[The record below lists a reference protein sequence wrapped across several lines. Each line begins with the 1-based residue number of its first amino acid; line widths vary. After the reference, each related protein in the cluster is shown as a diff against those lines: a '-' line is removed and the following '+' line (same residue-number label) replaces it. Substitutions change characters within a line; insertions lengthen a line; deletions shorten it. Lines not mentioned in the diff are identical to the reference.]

1 MENTKKFGIT
11 SSSLHILAMAFML
24 CDHLWARVIPGN
36 EWLTCIGRLAFPI
49 FAFMIAE
56 GYSHTS
62 NVWKYLKRLLIMAV
76 ISEIPFNLM
85 YSSTVI
91 YPFHQNVMW
100 TLSLGLLL
108 IHFIET
114 VRKKG
119 KIWLTVPAVVL
130 SCIFGWLIGYIAM
143 CDYYGAG
150 VLTVIVFYLF
160 REKKWWCL
168 IWQILC
174 LWYIN
179 VEMLGGLYY
188 PVQIFGTTVEIVQQ
202 SLALLS
208 LVFIWLYNGKKG
220 YSADWFRTFCYVF
233 YPLHMLAI
241 AFAVIF

>member
-36 EWLTCIGRLAFPI
+36 EWLTCIGRLAFPM

-85 YSSTVI
+85 YSSTVL

-119 KIWLTVPAVVL
+119 KIWLTVPAVVF
-130 SCIFGWLIGYIAM
+130 SCIFGWLMGYIAM

-150 VLTVIVFYLF
+150 VLMVIVFYLF

-168 IWQILC
+168 IGQILC

-208 LVFIWLYNGKKG
+208 LVFIWIYNGKKG
-220 YSADWFRTFCYVF
+220 YNANWFRTFCYAF
-233 YPLHMLAI
+233 YPLHMLVI